1 MTLNIELPG
10 KRSPLPMPHVRRATV
25 TLVEVDDDVAF
36 ADDDTFGSHINA
48 AVRNDRHQV
57 LRTFLHSR
65 RDTIH

>member
-10 KRSPLPMPHVRRATV
+10 KRSPLPMPRIRKWPV

-36 ADDDTFGSHINA
+36 ADDELFGSHINA
-48 AVRNDRHQV
+48 AVRNDGSQV
-57 LRTFLHSR
+57 LRIFLHSR